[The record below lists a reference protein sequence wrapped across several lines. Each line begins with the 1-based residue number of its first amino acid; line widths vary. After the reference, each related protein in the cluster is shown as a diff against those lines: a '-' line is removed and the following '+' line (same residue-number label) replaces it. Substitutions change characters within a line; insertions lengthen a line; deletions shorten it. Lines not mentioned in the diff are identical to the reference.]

1 MDTLA
6 NEAGGGRRA
15 DLAGALRGDFTR
27 LAAFERDLADLAA
40 YEMATSEMRTRLS
53 AAQMALGQVQADTAD
68 FAGTM
73 MAATNGTGLAADV
86 IADDARGRFASAVAA
101 LNSDVAGLS
110 LFSGTM
116 TEGPALAAAA
126 DMLAA
131 LEGIA
136 SAEPDGASAETAIRA
151 WFAPGGGF
159 DTAGYLGDATP
170 VPDRPVGPG
179 TTIGLGVT
187 AADMAL
193 REVLA
198 GLAVGALSGAGPM
211 AGDAEAQRERL
222 ANAGVSLAGAQT
234 GLSDLRGR
242 VGAAEARLEEA
253 TSRNAAEAAALEIAR
268 AGLTDVDIY
277 ETATKLEAV
286 QSQLELLYAITARS
300 ARLSLVSVL

>member
-1 MDTLA
+1 
-6 NEAGGGRRA
+6 
-15 DLAGALRGDFTR
+15 
-27 LAAFERDLADLAA
+27 
-40 YEMATSEMRTRLS
+40 
-53 AAQMALGQVQADTAD
+53 
-68 FAGTM
+68 
-73 MAATNGTGLAADV
+73 
-86 IADDARGRFASAVAA
+86 
-101 LNSDVAGLS
+101 
-110 LFSGTM
+110 
-116 TEGPALAAAA
+116 
-126 DMLAA
+126 
-131 LEGIA
+131 
-136 SAEPDGASAETAIRA
+136 
-151 WFAPGGGF
+151 
-159 DTAGYLGDATP
+159 
-170 VPDRPVGPG
+170 
-179 TTIGLGVT
+179 
-187 AADMAL
+187 MAL